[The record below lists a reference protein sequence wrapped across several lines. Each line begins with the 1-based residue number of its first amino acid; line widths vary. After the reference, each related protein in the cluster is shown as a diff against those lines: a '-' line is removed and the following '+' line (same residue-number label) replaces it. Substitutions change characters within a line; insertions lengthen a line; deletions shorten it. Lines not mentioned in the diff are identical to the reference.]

1 MAEQTRKERNREKQQ
16 FWATHIDSWKISGL
30 RQVDYIR
37 QNDLSRHR
45 FTYWKRKLDKKVDS
59 VTFVPIPGKTIR
71 PQAYH
76 NNQGCLKLNIGGTY
90 QIEIGDGFSPDT
102 LSTLIRTL
110 DKI

>member
-45 FTYWKRKLDKKVDS
+45 FTYWKRKLDKKVNP
-59 VTFVPIPGKTIR
+59 VTFVPIPGKAIR
-71 PQAYH
+71 PQIHH
-76 NNQGCLKLNIGGTY
+76 NNQEHLKLNIDSSY

-102 LSTLIRTL
+102 LSILIRTL
-110 DKI
+110 GKI

>member
-45 FTYWKRKLDKKVDS
+45 FTYWKRKLDKKEDP
-59 VTFVPIPGKTIR
+59 VTFIPIPGKAIR
-71 PQAYH
+71 SQVP
-76 NNQGCLKLNIGGTY
+76 NNEQGCLKLNIGSTY
-90 QIEIGDGFSPDT
+90 QVEISDGFSPDT
-102 LSTLIRTL
+102 LSTLIRIL
-110 DKI
+110 GKI